1 MLKVESA
8 CRRPQDVSAVF
19 LYRKVPAVPSKAV
32 VLEAP
37 IVGASEKMMDEWLPA
52 YLRALDQVDAD
63 TEDGEPGESYS
74 IPLSFFT
81 TPPDPTSLLPHH
93 VDRDSTCSLEAEKPS
108 SFPSSFPWPSLSLQ
122 S

>member
-1 MLKVESA
+1 M
-8 CRRPQDVSAVF
+8 SAVF

-63 TEDGEPGESYS
+63 TEDGEPGDPLPPS
-74 IPLSFFT
+74 IPGLF
-81 TPPDPTSLLPHH
+81 PLSLLFLHTCSSSSSWAYA
-93 VDRDSTCSLEAEKPS
+93 RDSAVISRP
-108 SFPSSFPWPSLSLQ
+108 
-122 S
+122 